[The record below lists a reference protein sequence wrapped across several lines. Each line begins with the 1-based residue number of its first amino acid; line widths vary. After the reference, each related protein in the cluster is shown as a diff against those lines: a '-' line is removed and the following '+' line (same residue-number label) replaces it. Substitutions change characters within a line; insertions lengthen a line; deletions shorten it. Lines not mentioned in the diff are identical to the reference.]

1 MAKSHFLSHT
11 TKQSSRYRVAL
22 RVQSSVMKRLGLY
35 HCAFSEMEKAHCNKR
50 CEKAK
55 ELNTFQKYASRRL
68 NTIEVLKGREDCADI
83 NIVLKLIVTTTFSGP
98 RRNHS
103 SVYKNC
109 FQVMF
114 IKRQEF
120 V

>member
-55 ELNTFQKYASRRL
+55 ELKKGD
-68 NTIEVLKGREDCADI
+68 LKFD
-83 NIVLKLIVTTTFSGP
+83 
-98 RRNHS
+98 RNFFGFAGWR
-103 SVYKNC
+103 YI
-109 FQVMF
+109 QL
-114 IKRQEF
+114 
-120 V
+120 